1 MSRRPSKR
9 QMEKAPE
16 GKGPHPEVVQ
26 GSTST
31 SIQNGAGPAPA
42 ESRFHEDI

>member
-9 QMEKAPE
+9 QLEKAPE
-16 GKGPHPEVVQ
+16 GRGPHPEVIQ
-26 GSTST
+26 GLNT
-31 SIQNGAGPAPA
+31 NGAGPAPA

>member
-16 GKGPHPEVVQ
+16 GRGPHPEVLQ
-26 GSTST
+26 GSSM
-31 SIQNGAGPAPA
+31 IDGAGPAPA
-42 ESRFHEDI
+42 ESRFHENI